1 MQPSQHPEPEKS
13 VPKTFSQMKKRL
25 EEVMTE
31 ASEAEEVIPLLKE
44 AIAKF
49 ELVPADLFELT
60 AGKTKM
66 AQQKESQSGKGSGNG
81 APMYRDAEGNTWAG
95 RGRRPAWV
103 NEALAQGKTLE
114 DFRARGR
121 ESAQR

>member
-1 MQPSQHPEPEKS
+1 M
-13 VPKTFSQMKKRL
+13 PKTFSQMKKRL
-25 EEVMTE
+25 EEAMTE
-31 ASEAEEVIPLLKE
+31 ASEAEKIIPLLKE

-60 AGKTKM
+60 AGKTKG
-66 AQQKESQSGKGSGNG
+66 ARQKASQSGKGSGNG

-121 ESAQR
+121 QLRSAK

>member
-1 MQPSQHPEPEKS
+1 M
-13 VPKTFSQMKKRL
+13 PKTFSQLKKRL
-25 EEVMTE
+25 EEAMTE
-31 ASEAEEVIPLLKE
+31 ASEAEEIIPLLKE

-60 AGKTKM
+60 AGKTKV
-66 AQQKESQSGKGSGNG
+66 AQQKASPSAKGSGT
-81 APMYRDAEGNTWAG
+81 PMYRDAEGNTWAG

-121 ESAQR
+121 HLRSAK

>member
-1 MQPSQHPEPEKS
+1 M
-13 VPKTFSQMKKRL
+13 PKTFSQMKKRL